1 MIFFEKRLREMEL
14 MYEHDFD
21 SYPSE
26 LSDLLALNERKL
38 MKSHDTTPDS
48 DDASVFPYTKFSVVL
63 PDLKKLLKHDS
74 IRQVLRR
81 MYVKKS
87 TGSSITESELEMS
100 RAEAQ
105 KVIDDFQ
112 KSSRL
117 EMNEKEKIAF
127 HYLNNF
133 SPLLQQLSTEI
144 GSNQISFPDST
155 SMSSIFHYTA
165 KQIST
170 NYANNMVKN
179 FHDYVFRFFNL
190 VTRKKVRLEQINDQV
205 SKKKLISKLNS
216 VRDSIINGNFDD
228 IPIEDHEIFP
238 NQREELTLRFFAYLK
253 FSLFPMFS
261 KRTFTIYRKQSR
273 QS

>member
-1 MIFFEKRLREMEL
+1 MEL
-14 MYEHDFD
+14 MSEHDFD
-21 SYPSE
+21 SFTFK
-26 LSDLLALNERKL
+26 N
-38 MKSHDTTPDS
+38 
-48 DDASVFPYTKFSVVL
+48 FSVVL
-63 PDLKKLLKHDS
+63 PDFTKFLSQTS
-74 IRQVLRR
+74 IKQVLRR

-87 TGSSITESELEMS
+87 TGSSSQSDLEIS

-105 KVIDDFQ
+105 TVLDDFQ

-133 SPLLQQLSTEI
+133 SPLLQQLSAEI
-144 GSNQISFPDST
+144 GTNQISFPDST
-155 SMSSIFHYTA
+155 SMSPIFHYTA

-190 VTRKKVRLEQINDQV
+190 VTRKKVRLEQISDQV
-205 SKKKLISKLNS
+205 DKKELISKLNS

-228 IPIEDHEIFP
+228 IPINNHKIFP
-238 NQREELTLRFFAYLK
+238 YPLEELTLRFL
-253 FSLFPMFS
+253 
-261 KRTFTIYRKQSR
+261 RI
-273 QS
+273 